1 MHNVIPIDLGSRRQ
15 SRSNSNISITNRD
28 LPGGRQL
35 QHPDLANNG
44 IESSH
49 SAERDRGIITTAPS
63 ADRERRRRTSSV
75 GSGDSGPKGA
85 EHYDPYEAAV
95 YGKLS
100 PTTSLRCLA
109 DQVLLTPLIDVP
121 NAR

>member
-28 LPGGRQL
+28 PPGGRQL
-35 QHPDLANNG
+35 QHPDN

-49 SAERDRGIITTAPS
+49 SADRDRGIFTTAPS
-63 ADRERRRRTSSV
+63 ADRERPRRTSSV
-75 GSGDSGPKGA
+75 GSGDSGPRGA
-85 EHYDPYEAAV
+85 EHYDPYEVAV

-100 PTTSLRCLA
+100 PTTSLSCLA

>member
-35 QHPDLANNG
+35 QHPDN

-49 SAERDRGIITTAPS
+49 SAERDRGIYPS
-63 ADRERRRRTSSV
+63 TDRERRRRTSSV

-85 EHYDPYEAAV
+85 EHFDPYEVAV

-100 PTTSLRCLA
+100 PTTSLCCLA